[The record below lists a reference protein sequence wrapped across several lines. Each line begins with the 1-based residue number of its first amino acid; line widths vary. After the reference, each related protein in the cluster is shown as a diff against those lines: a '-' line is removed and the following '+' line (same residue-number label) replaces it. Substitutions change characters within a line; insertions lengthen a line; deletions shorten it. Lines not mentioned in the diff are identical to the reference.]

1 MKYSNNKIKSLYEKD
16 NLQLIK
22 YCEWKDCNNKGIY
35 RAPKNRNNLREF
47 RWFCIDHVREYNKK
61 WNYFLGLS
69 QKEIEKE
76 IKEDNTWHLPTWPM
90 GQRFYANVFKDDSE
104 ILKNYENKNNN
115 TYSKSI
121 KSIKD
126 DKILLSF
133 KKLDLPI
140 GASLIEIK
148 KKYKKLVK
156 KHHPDANLNK
166 NSCNNKLI
174 EINEAYKI
182 LIDNYS
188 I

>member
-1 MKYSNNKIKSLYEKD
+1 
-16 NLQLIK
+16 
-22 YCEWKDCNNKGIY
+22 
-35 RAPKNRNNLREF
+35 
-47 RWFCIDHVREYNKK
+47 
-61 WNYFLGLS
+61 
-69 QKEIEKE
+69 
-76 IKEDNTWHLPTWPM
+76 M